1 MTAQNKIKLYPAT
14 AKQIRYACLKL
25 HYARTVPSVQV
36 AFSCYEN
43 DHFVGVICFGGGA
56 NNNLGKKYGLVQG
69 QLMELVRVALG
80 KHEQPTS
87 QYVALAIKLL
97 HKRKPL
103 VKLLVSY
110 ADTKQGHKGIIY
122 QATNWLYM
130 GQSYAESAIDPET
143 GEIKH
148 TRSLH
153 SKYGSI
159 KGFTRVKDKPKH
171 IYLFPFDK
179 AMRTELE
186 SKAIG
191 FQSIE
196 SGAVPTSSHQEVKI

>member
-1 MTAQNKIKLYPAT
+1 MKKIKLITAT
-14 AKQIRYACLKL
+14 PEQIRYSCMFL
-25 HYARTVPSVQV
+25 HYAKTIPSVQV
-36 AFSCYEN
+36 AFACYE
-43 DHFVGVICFGGGA
+43 DDDFVGVVCFGGGA
-56 NNNLGKKYGLVQG
+56 NNNLSKKYGLVQG

-80 KHEQPTS
+80 KHEAPTS
-87 QYVALAIKLL
+87 KFVALSIRLL
-97 HKRKPL
+97 KKRKPL

-130 GQSYAESAIDPET
+130 GQSFAESAIDPET

-159 KGFTRVKDKPKH
+159 KGFKRVKDKPKH
-171 IYLFPFDK
+171 IYLYPYSK
-179 AMRTELE
+179 SMRTELE
-186 SKAIG
+186 SKAVS
-191 FQSIE
+191 FHDTE
-196 SGAVPTSSHQEVKI
+196 SGAIPTSPHQKEVIS